1 MKPTIMRKYPFR
13 LACLGAVMALFSV
26 TGHALVL
33 NTTTATQTFN
43 WSYVAIGTGLYSGQS
58 YTLAGNGSFTASG
71 FNSNSLA
78 LAIVLNNTTVVPSG
92 KNAGLVSFGFG
103 IDPNVNANGLT
114 FSDDFDAGMTA
125 AVLNTGGNTYI
136 PSLTGIEVCAFTN
149 NNCKGSSQGSAIAA
163 GGSDAFTLTL
173 ASLSAG
179 GWGSSVTIDPIG
191 FKYQTTIGS
200 FEFTAGNGTPGP
212 QPPPP
217 PTVPEPNNLAL
228 LGLGLIASVFALRR
242 RARQG
247 SALQA

>member
-1 MKPTIMRKYPFR
+1 MKITTKMRKTPFR

-26 TGHALVL
+26 TSHASLVL
-33 NTTTATQTFN
+33 TDQAPSQTFI
-43 WSYVAIGTGLYSGQS
+43 WSSVGTTGSTS
-58 YTLAGNGSFTASG
+58 YTLQGNGSFTASG

-78 LAIVLNNTTVVPSG
+78 LAITLNNTTVVPAG
-92 KNAGLVSFGFG
+92 ANAGLVSFGFG
-103 IDPNVNANGLT
+103 IDPNAQSVG
-114 FSDDFDAGMTA
+114 FSDSNITGMEF
-125 AVLNTGGNTYI
+125 AVLTTQNGSTNI
-136 PSLTGIEVCAFTN
+136 PSLQGIEVCAYTD
-149 NNCKGSSQGSAIAA
+149 NNCAGSGQGSAIAA
-163 GGSDAFTLTL
+163 GTSDAFTLTL